1 MTKFRI
7 WLLASRPKTLLAAFV
22 PVTVGASLAYHEQQ
36 IHYQA
41 TLAALICSILI
52 QIGTNFTNDLF
63 DFIKGADN
71 SERIGPIRVLNAGLV
86 SEEQM
91 KLAIWLTFG
100 SAFLIGLYLVYLGG
114 PIILIIGILSIIA
127 GIAYTAGPF
136 PLAYNGLGD
145 VFSFVFFGI
154 VGTVGTYY
162 VNTGEFSIEALL
174 ASLPVGAL
182 VTAILVVNNYRD
194 VDQDQI
200 AGKRTLAVIFGK
212 QFARFEYLLL
222 LTIAYVIPLLLVL
235 NYNLDGWLLL
245 PYLTLPVAV
254 RLIKMLFINS
264 GVQLNKTLELTAKFS
279 ALYGLL
285 LSIGFIL

>member
-71 SERIGPIRVLNAGLV
+71 SERIGPTRVLNAGLV

-162 VNTGEFSIEALL
+162 INTGEFSIEALL